1 MVEWVLLPE
10 LALSPPRHPAGPI
23 TATLR
28 LTLIA
33 ELEADVRVALVGGEE
48 EIEVVAGADEELG
61 DLGAV
66 VNPNQGCR
74 VRPSISHFQGVV
86 VDLGFKSAEDGDED
100 FFRNPRLINLQMT
113 RDPACIR
120 RTGSWQVGVS

>member
-1 MVEWVLLPE
+1 MVERVLLLE

-33 ELEADVRVALVGGEE
+33 ELEADVRVALVSGEE

-66 VNPNQGCR
+66 VNPNQGR
-74 VRPSISHFQGVV
+74 
-86 VDLGFKSAEDGDED
+86 
-100 FFRNPRLINLQMT
+100 
-113 RDPACIR
+113 
-120 RTGSWQVGVS
+120 